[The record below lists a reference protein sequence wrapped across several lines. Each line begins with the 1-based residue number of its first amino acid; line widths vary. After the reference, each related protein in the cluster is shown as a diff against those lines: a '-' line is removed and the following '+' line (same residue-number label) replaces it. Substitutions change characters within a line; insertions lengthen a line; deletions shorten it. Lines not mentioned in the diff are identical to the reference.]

1 MQQLWEPDVLVLYF
15 VKRTGL
21 DYKVFKVQK
30 SQNIVIR
37 LRFNYCIAYMHFF
50 FSILLFYYFLK
61 NVLLDA

>member
-30 SQNIVIR
+30 SQNIVFR

-50 FSILLFYYFLK
+50 FRFYFFIIF
-61 NVLLDA
+61 